1 MKEQVNRLQTGFI
14 PGSTKLNQEV
24 FAFEKIEAA
33 RSKNQ
38 PDILLDQLWVSAIV
52 SSGKVPK
59 LNIDYIY

>member
-38 PDILLDQLWVSAIV
+38 PDILLDQL
-52 SSGKVPK
+52 
-59 LNIDYIY
+59 